1 MKALAVRQPWAWCI
15 ISGGKDIENR
25 DWRTRYRGTVLIHA
39 SAGMTRRE
47 YEEAAYAAKMAQFSN
62 GETQY
67 VPEFD
72 QLQRGGI
79 IGQVDIVD
87 CVTASASP
95 WFFGEY
101 GFVLENPKPLPF
113 ALTKG
118 MLGFFDVPNAKR
130 PGG

>member
-1 MKALAVRQPWAWCI
+1 MKALAIRQPWAWCI
-15 ISGGKDIENR
+15 VAGGKDIENR
-25 DWRTRYRGTVLIHA
+25 DWLTHYRGTVLIHA

-47 YEEAAYAAKMAQFSN
+47 YEDATYSAKMAMFDN

-72 QLQRGGI
+72 DLKRGGI

-95 WFFGEY
+95 WFFGKY
-101 GFVLENPKPLPF
+101 GFVLQNAKPLPF
-113 ALTKG
+113 RPFKG
-118 MLGFFDVPNAKR
+118 ALGFFDVPEVQ
-130 PGG
+130 